1 MAQHHM
7 GIVADD
13 PNADETL
20 KKMNA
25 AILAA
30 ADGDWEDASHY
41 LREILD
47 KDDLNFV
54 VRFLLFIFLRWK
66 NNGVC
71 RR

>member
-1 MAQHHM
+1 MAQHHLE
-7 GIVADD
+7 IVAED
-13 PNADETL
+13 PNADESM

-30 ADGDWEDASHY
+30 ADGDWEDASNH

-54 VRFLLFIFLRWK
+54 VRSSFFIMPGIDALV
-66 NNGVC
+66 GGE
-71 RR
+71 